1 MHKLEQ
7 VESFGALLDFLSNPD
22 EYKQLVKDVR
32 AAAKNYKELVENK
45 RNIKNIDAWRASEG
59 ARLGKV
65 EAALKV
71 REAACTA
78 ASLKVQEDAKAVTA
92 RSGKNSR
99 ALTERTKVV
108 AQREKDVGDIE
119 KHEAK
124 LIKSLDKVN
133 VKLAEIAKQDKELK
147 RKLAE
152 IAAVAGG

>member
-1 MHKLEQ
+1 MQKLEQ

-32 AAAKNYKELVENK
+32 AAAKEYKELVENK

-71 REAACTA
+71 REEACTA
-78 ASLKVQEDAKAVTA
+78 DSLKVQEDAKAVTA

-99 ALTERTKVV
+99 ALTERTKGVD
-108 AQREKDVGDIE
+108 QREKDVGDLE

-124 LIKSLDKVN
+124 L
-133 VKLAEIAKQDKELK
+133 VKLEAKYKAKLADIAEQEKELK
-147 RKLAE
+147 RKFAE